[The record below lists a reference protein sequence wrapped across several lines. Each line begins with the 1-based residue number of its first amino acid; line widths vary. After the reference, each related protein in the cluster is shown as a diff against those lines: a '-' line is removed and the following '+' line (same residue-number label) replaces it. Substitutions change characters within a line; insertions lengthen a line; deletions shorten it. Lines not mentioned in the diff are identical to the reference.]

1 MYKGPL
7 VRSAWETLLFFCQL
21 TLVIHPRKVNS
32 ALGVEIIDH
41 SCHYIEMKNVFLVV
55 SFI

>member
-7 VRSAWETLLFFCQL
+7 VRSAREILLFFCQL